1 MASSLRRDRTAPRV
15 GVPWPVL
22 PVACVAIAF
31 LVLPLVGLIRQGAW
45 GSLADDLTT
54 PQARD
59 ALRLSLV
66 CSLWATF
73 FAVVLG
79 VPLAW
84 VLARVTFPGRSVVRA
99 LALLPMVVPPVVGG
113 VGLFSAF
120 GSNGL
125 IGQYLFDWFRVKLTF
140 STAGEV

>member
-1 MASSLRRDRTAPRV
+1 MVADVDSPPVRRTGGSSRRRSGA
-15 GVPWPVL
+15 GVPWPALV
-22 PVACVAIAF
+22 VAFLAFAF
-31 LVLPLVGLIRQGAW
+31 LVMPLVGLVRQVEW

-54 PQARD
+54 PQAKD

-84 VLARVTFPGRSVVRA
+84 VLARVTFPGRSLVRA
-99 LALLPMVVPPVVGG
+99 LTLLPMVVPPVVGG
-113 VGLFSAF
+113 VGLFYAF
-120 GSNGL
+120 
-125 IGQYLFDWFRVKLTF
+125 
-140 STAGEV
+140 